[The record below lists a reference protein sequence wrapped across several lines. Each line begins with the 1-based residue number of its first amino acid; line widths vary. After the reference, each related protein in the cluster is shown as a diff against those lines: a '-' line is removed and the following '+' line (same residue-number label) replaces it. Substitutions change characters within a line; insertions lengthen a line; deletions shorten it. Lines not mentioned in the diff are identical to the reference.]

1 MGLLIRLKVSALNR
15 AWRLWLTCSALKSF
29 ISTTA
34 LCFHLPQYLISTH
47 KEAIFYTVSFMQ
59 GENKFIVLVV
69 TCSVSLPLRMRKLK
83 LLRSVLGAW
92 VPWTYFLA
100 FIMKEVRWR
109 KWNSSEKVIL
119 MLSLIT
125 IPTLA
130 LAVTAVF
137 FVLEGGVATS
147 SIRFIFSCQVQIIF
161 YFTEWGKTSHNSI

>member
-1 MGLLIRLKVSALNR
+1 MGLLIGLKVSALNR
-15 AWRLWLTCSALKSF
+15 AWRLWLTCTAQKSF
-29 ISTTA
+29 ISTTDMS
-34 LCFHLPQYLISTH
+34 FHLPQYLISTH

-69 TCSVSLPLRMRKLK
+69 TCSVSLPLWMRKLK
-83 LLRSVLGAW
+83 LLRSVLGTW

-100 FIMKEVRWR
+100 FSMKEVKWR

-125 IPTLA
+125 IPTHCCNCSG
-130 LAVTAVF
+130 F
-137 FVLEGGVATS
+137 CFGGGVATS
-147 SIRFIFSCQVQIIF
+147 GYRFIFSCQIQTIF